1 MSGWRKIDKP
11 QPGEY
16 ATYAS
21 GYLELTPEDGP
32 ILIHLQRT
40 SEILANLYRSLPEER
55 LLYRYATGKWTM
67 KEVLGHLIDEERIY
81 AYRALAIA
89 RGDTTP
95 LPGFNQEAYA
105 LSSRANERPIENLL
119 DEYALVRRSTLALF
133 NSFTDEMLLRRG
145 TADGHSAT
153 VRGLIYHL
161 AGHEQ
166 HHLKIIRER
175 YLKNVK

>member
-16 ATYAS
+16 ATHAS
-21 GYLELTPEDGP
+21 CVP
-32 ILIHLQRT
+32 RT
-40 SEILANLYRSLPEER
+40 HSRRRPHPDSPAAHRAKCCAGSYRSLPEER

-67 KEVLGHLIDEERIY
+67 KEVLLHLIDDERIY

-105 LSSRANERPIENLL
+105 LASRANERPVENLL
-119 DEYALVRRSTLALF
+119 DEYALVRRATLALF
-133 NSFTDEMLLRRG
+133 QQFYG
-145 TADGHSAT
+145 
-153 VRGLIYHL
+153 
-161 AGHEQ
+161 
-166 HHLKIIRER
+166 
-175 YLKNVK
+175 

>member
-16 ATYAS
+16 ATHAS
-21 GYLELTPEDGP
+21 AYLELTPEDGP

-40 SEILANLYRSLPEER
+40 AEILAHLYRSLPEER
-55 LLYRYATGKWTM
+55 LLYRYAPGKWTM
-67 KEVLGHLIDEERIY
+67 KEVLLHLIDDERIY

-89 RGDTTP
+89 RGDMTP
-95 LPGFNQEAYA
+95 LPGFDQEAYA
-105 LSSRANERPIENLL
+105 LASRANERAVENLL
-119 DEYALVRRSTLALF
+119 DEYALVRRATLALF

-145 TADGHSAT
+145 NADGHSVT
-153 VRGLIYHL
+153 VRGLIYHV

-166 HHLKIIRER
+166 HHLKIIREQ
-175 YLKNVK
+175 YLKNVE

>member
-1 MSGWRKIDKP
+1 MTGWRKIDKP

-16 ATYAS
+16 ATHAAP
-21 GYLELTPEDGP
+21 YLELTPEDGP

-40 SEILANLYRSLPEER
+40 GEMLSGLYRSLPEER

-67 KEVLGHLIDEERIY
+67 KEVLLHLIDDERIY

-105 LSSRANERPIENLL
+105 LASRAMEC
-119 DEYALVRRSTLALF
+119 LAVK
-133 NSFTDEMLLRRG
+133 FTAIFVSPVFQFLSISCVG
-145 TADGHSAT
+145 QKQS
-153 VRGLIYHL
+153 
-161 AGHEQ
+161 
-166 HHLKIIRER
+166 
-175 YLKNVK
+175 N